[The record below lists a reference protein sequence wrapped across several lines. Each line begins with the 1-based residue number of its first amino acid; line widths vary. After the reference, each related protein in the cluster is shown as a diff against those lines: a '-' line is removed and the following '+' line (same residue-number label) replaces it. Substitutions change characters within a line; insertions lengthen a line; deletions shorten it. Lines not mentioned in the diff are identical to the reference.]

1 MVQEIRYLY
10 ITVIVILIIII
21 GTILSKS
28 QSREKQFFKAG
39 VESGKLIKME
49 EFKTIYFPAQPEEIE
64 NPMRE

>member
-10 ITVIVILIIII
+10 IIIISILIITI
-21 GTILSKS
+21 GTVLLKS
-28 QSREKQFFKAG
+28 QLREEQFFKAG

-49 EFKTIYFPAQPEEIE
+49 EFKVIYFPAPPEDIE